1 MDSGEQAAIG
11 RKPMENHGDEID
23 PFHLNRFVEAQNSCF
38 EQVLSELVEGQK
50 RTHWMW
56 FIFPQIHGLGS
67 SATAQLFA
75 ITGFEE
81 ACAYLN
87 HPLLGARLRD
97 CTELVNAVSANDP
110 DDIFGY
116 PDSLKF
122 HSSMTLFATAM
133 LHDSVAYD
141 AGNQVFA
148 DALIQYF
155 HGEPD
160 QATLDQLQAQ

>member
-1 MDSGEQAAIG
+1 MKKD
-11 RKPMENHGDEID
+11 DEGMD
-23 PFHLNRFVEAQNSCF
+23 PFHLNRFVEAQNPCF
-38 EQVLSELVEGQK
+38 EQVLSELVDGQK

-67 SATAQLFA
+67 SAMAQRFA
-75 ITGFEE
+75 VTGLEE

-122 HSSMTLFATAM
+122 HSSMTLFASAM
-133 LHDSVAYD
+133 EHDSVAYH

-160 QATLDQLQAQ
+160 QATLEQLHLQ